1 MILRARAFRLGLSL
15 LFTLTGGGA
24 ALAASPA
31 SSPAPSARTSV
42 PVPAPLPLSGQA
54 TTINGTR
61 IETDLTNWNQNTGAF
76 TMPHRVRFSRPG
88 TDGIADHAEG
98 NSKLGTIKLIGHVV
112 IHDSGNGAQSLSG
125 GAGGGG
131 GASSTLT
138 ADTVTIDSK
147 GRLYTADGHVQ
158 FTQTGRTATAD
169 HGSLDRSKNILRLEG
184 NVNLNDAGSAM
195 TGSSVTD
202 NLVTKDVD
210 MRGSPLTLK
219 QMSSANLPTGNTPAG
234 ANRPGGATPSGG
246 ATPPAG
252 ATAVDQVQT
261 DEAHYNQNSGD
272 FTMPHKATFSRPGTD
287 AVGDRANGNTKR
299 GTLTLEGNVSV
310 HDNGSAPEA
319 GTESAYGKGGAST
332 MNCDKLDVNA
342 RSRLYTA
349 SGNVKFEQGTRKGS
363 ADHGVLDRGRETL
376 HLDGKVHLND
386 GSSTMAT
393 DNVDYNLLTKD
404 VVARGAPIVITQPVP
419 SSEPHPS
426 GSPSPKPKKRR
437 LSLPF

>member
-15 LFTLTGGGA
+15 LFTLTGGA
-24 ALAASPA
+24 TAIAASPVPA
-31 SSPAPSARTSV
+31 PAPSARTSV
-42 PVPAPLPLSGQA
+42 PVPAPLPVGGQA

-61 IETDLTNWNQNTGAF
+61 VETDLTNWNQQTGVF

-131 GASSTLT
+131 ASSTLT

-147 GRLYTADGHVQ
+147 GRLYNADGHVQ

-184 NVNLNDAGSAM
+184 NVNLNDAGSSM

-202 NLVTKDVD
+202 KLVTKDVD

-219 QMSSANLPTGNTPAG
+219 QMSTSGNG
-234 ANRPGGATPSGG
+234 PGGTS
-246 ATPPAG
+246 
-252 ATAVDQVQT
+252 AVDQVQT

-287 AVGDRANGNTKR
+287 AVGDRASGNTKR
-299 GTLTLEGNVSV
+299 GTLSLEGNVSV
-310 HDNGSAPEA
+310 HDNGSAPE
-319 GTESAYGKGGAST
+319 GGSEQAYGKGGAST
-332 MNCDKLDVNA
+332 MNCDKLDVDA

-419 SSEPHPS
+419 SSEPRPS